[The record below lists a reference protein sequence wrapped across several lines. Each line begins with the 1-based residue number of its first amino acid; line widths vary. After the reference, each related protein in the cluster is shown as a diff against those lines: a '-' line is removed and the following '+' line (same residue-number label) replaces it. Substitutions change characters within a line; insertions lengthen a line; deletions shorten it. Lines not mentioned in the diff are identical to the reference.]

1 MSAESYQQQLEKVNS
16 KLDQI
21 LDLLHNGYMVED
33 THAGKGLWSAPKPV
47 TPPSNLPSYTGS
59 READYVLD
67 EAYANNEPI
76 GDVIKRHAK
85 AKKSKVGKDLDNL
98 DNIVDRTS
106 EVGVTRGE
114 SENFLDST
122 AGDGYN
128 DWMESTKAGEDRDG
142 I

>member
-47 TPPSNLPSYTGS
+47 TPPTYTGS

-128 DWMESTKAGEDRDG
+128 EWMESRAGDRDG

>member
-128 DWMESTKAGEDRDG
+128 EWMESRAGDRDG